1 MKLMALIRKREDQER
16 RFQAGIHGVSM
27 ADDEGRFAGIR
38 QGAMARA
45 KARRRGEH
53 V

>member
-1 MKLMALIRKREDQER
+1 MDLIRQREDADR
-16 RFQAGIHGVSM
+16 RFTAGVHGVQM
-27 ADDEGRFAGIR
+27 ADGEGRFAGIR
-38 QGAMARA
+38 QAAMARM

>member
-1 MKLMALIRKREDQER
+1 MKLMALIRKREDADR
-16 RFQAGIHGVSM
+16 RFVAGVHGVQL
-27 ADDEGRFAGIR
+27 ADDEGRFAGVR
-38 QGAMARA
+38 AGQMARM

>member
-1 MKLMALIRKREDQER
+1 MKLMALIRRREDADR
-16 RFQAGIHGVSM
+16 RFLAGVHGVQL
-27 ADDEGRFAGIR
+27 ADDEGRFSGIR
-38 QGAMARA
+38 QGAMARM

>member
-1 MKLMALIRKREDQER
+1 MKLMALVARREKQDLR
-16 RFQAGIHGVSM
+16 VQAAMHGVQI

-38 QGAMARA
+38 QAAMARA

>member
-1 MKLMALIRKREDQER
+1 MKLMALIAR
-16 RFQAGIHGVSM
+16 RQKQDLRTQAALHGVQM

-38 QGAMARA
+38 QAAMARS

>member
-1 MKLMALIRKREDQER
+1 MRLMRLIADRDKADR
-16 RFQAGIHGVSM
+16 RFQASIHGVSM

>member
-1 MKLMALIRKREDQER
+1 MKLMRLIAVRDKADR
-16 RFQAGIHGVSM
+16 RFQAAIHGVQM

-45 KARRRGEH
+45 KARRRGAH
-53 V
+53 T